1 MKNDVLNTHSSVLK
15 ENPYGVPEAYFE
27 TLQSS
32 LIRRKRRS
40 SVSPYISVAA
50 ACIIL
55 ITAGLMLIRNTSM
68 PYEMSYEDYLVHSD
82 YIITEGYEDEI
93 NVIEPNIDADDIIEY
108 LIYTGVTAEVIE
120 HSK

>member
-1 MKNDVLNTHSSVLK
+1 
-15 ENPYGVPEAYFE
+15 
-27 TLQSS
+27 
-32 LIRRKRRS
+32 
-40 SVSPYISVAA
+40 
-50 ACIIL
+50 
-55 ITAGLMLIRNTSM
+55 M

>member
-27 TLQSS
+27 TLQNN
-32 LIRRKRRS
+32 LICRKKRLS
-40 SVSPYISVAA
+40 FNPYISIAA

-55 ITAGLMLIRNTSM
+55 ITAGLMLIRNAGM
-68 PYEMSYEDYLVHSD
+68 PYDMSYEDYLVHSD
-82 YIITEGYEDEI
+82 YVFTEGYEDDI
-93 NVIEPNIDADDIIEY
+93 YVIEHEVDADDIIEY

>member
-32 LIRRKRRS
+32 LIRRKKRFT
-40 SVSPYISVAA
+40 VSPYISVAA
-50 ACIIL
+50 ACAIV
-55 ITAGLMLIRNTSM
+55 ITAGLTLIRNIGM
-68 PYEMSYEDYLVHSD
+68 AGEMSYEDYLVHSD
-82 YIITEGYEDEI
+82 YVLTEGYEDEI
-93 NVIEPNIDADDIIEY
+93 SVIEHDIYADDIIEY